1 MEFAIGVV
9 IGVVIGLIADR
20 RKKLKT
26 AKKPSSSTNEHQKSD
41 EELISVVQPTID
53 SNK

>member
-1 MEFAIGVV
+1 MEFAIGIG

-26 AKKPSSSTNEHQKSD
+26 AKKPSSSTNEQQKLD
-41 EELISVVQPTID
+41 EELITVVLPTID
-53 SNK
+53 NNK

>member
-1 MEFAIGVV
+1 MEFAIGIG

-26 AKKPSSSTNEHQKSD
+26 TKNRASALTNSKNQTKSS
-41 EELISVVQPTID
+41 
-53 SNK
+53 